1 MAKPDNRD
9 EDEEV
14 VPVAADKPK
23 SKKRWIGILATLVLM
38 IGTGVVG
45 TVQGPKMMARYEHY
59 KAARA
64 KAQKNRPPPDAA
76 EAFPENPKAFQP
88 IIVDVRDQE
97 SETRH
102 MKVGLTVELQ
112 STVTKEQFEKLTPR
126 GREAAI
132 AYLRTRRFEELTEPS
147 QFAHITR
154 GLSEQVVKA
163 MGKKY
168 AHRVV
173 ITDYVAQ

>member
-1 MAKPDNRD
+1 MAKSEDRD
-9 EDEEV
+9 DAEEA
-14 VPVAADKPK
+14 VPVTADKPK

-45 TVQGPKMMARYEHY
+45 TVQGPKMMARYANY
-59 KAARA
+59 KSARA
-64 KAQKNRPPPDAA
+64 KATKHQPSPDA
-76 EAFPENPKAFQP
+76 EPPFPENPKAFQP

-102 MKVGLTVELQ
+102 MKVGLTVELVA
-112 STVTKEQFEKLTPR
+112 TVTKDQFEKLTPR

-147 QFAHITR
+147 QFAQITK
-154 GLSEQVVKA
+154 GLSNQVVKA

-168 AHRVV
+168 AYRVV